1 MHSFPFCF
9 DLSAVRK
16 DLFLLVAESRGL
28 AAELRRT
35 WTRPMAEEQ
44 RSRARIARRI
54 TELLVLVAF
63 RRGRIHVRTRPRGI
77 PSDAPWDAVTFARS
91 EALRVAAPYATP
103 EVSLPLATAAVA
115 Q

>member
-9 DLSAVRK
+9 DLSAVRN

-44 RSRARIARRI
+44 RSRARIAKRI
-54 TELLVLVAF
+54 TELLVLVALG
-63 RRGRIHVRTRPRGI
+63 RGRIHVRTRPRGM
-77 PSDAPWDAVTFARS
+77 PSDTPWDPESFAAS
-91 EALRVAAPYATP
+91 EALRVAAPYATG
-103 EVSLPLATAAVA
+103 EASDFATAQVA

>member
-1 MHSFPFCF
+1 
-9 DLSAVRK
+9 
-16 DLFLLVAESRGL
+16 
-28 AAELRRT
+28 
-35 WTRPMAEEQ
+35 MAEEQ

-63 RRGRIHVRTRPRGI
+63 RRGRIHVRTRPRGM
-77 PSDAPWDAVTFARS
+77 PSDAPWDAVAFART

-103 EVSLPLATAAVA
+103 DASTLAAEVA